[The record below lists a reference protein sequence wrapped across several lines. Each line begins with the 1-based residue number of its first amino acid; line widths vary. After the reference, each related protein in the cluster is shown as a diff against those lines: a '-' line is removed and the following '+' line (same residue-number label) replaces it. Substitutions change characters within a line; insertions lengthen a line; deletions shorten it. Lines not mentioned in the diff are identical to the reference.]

1 MTDAGW
7 TAEVP
12 KEIGVYWWRS
22 NAADNH
28 PWIVRVHKGW
38 LGLMLMQTMGG
49 PLVTIGDGGEWLGPL
64 SPTDRQQGRVAG
76 LEEAKNI
83 CEKLYDSAKDRN
95 AEYYCALLDVGFELA
110 QQARK
115 GGVGD
120 GN

>member
-1 MTDAGW
+1 MTEAGW

-38 LGLMLMQTMGG
+38 LGVMLMQTMGG

-64 SPTDRQQGRVAG
+64 SPTDRQQGKVEG
-76 LEEAKNI
+76 LREAVEIVKAN
-83 CEKLYDSAKDRN
+83 S
-95 AEYYCALLDVGFELA
+95 DVKKAVEIIRLHALA
-110 QQARK
+110 QPAQDEK
-115 GGVGD
+115 GVGD
-120 GN
+120 ANG